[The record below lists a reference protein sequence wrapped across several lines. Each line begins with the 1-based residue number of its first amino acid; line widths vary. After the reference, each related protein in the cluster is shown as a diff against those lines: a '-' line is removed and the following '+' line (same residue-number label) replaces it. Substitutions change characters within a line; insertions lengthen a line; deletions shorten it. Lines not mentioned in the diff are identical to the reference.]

1 MVLSIV
7 SRWGHN
13 VLLAALAV
21 LTVVTFVTLL
31 K

>member
-1 MVLSIV
+1 MLVLI

-13 VLLAALAV
+13 VLLAGAGFLVVAV
-21 LTVVTFVTLL
+21 LSLA

>member
-1 MVLSIV
+1 MLALV

-13 VLLAALAV
+13 VLLAGAAFLVIAILSLA
-21 LTVVTFVTLL
+21 